1 MASNYVDF
9 RQLPLSLRERVRGEG
24 ILSTL
29 LALWL
34 AMLLF
39 ASPAEAGPRIE
50 HWTLANGTRV
60 YFVEAHDIPMVQLRL
75 VFDSAA
81 SRDPVGKSGLALM
94 TNRLLHEGAGGLDA
108 GEIARR
114 FERLGAEY
122 GQDAGRDMAVVELR
136 SLSEARLL
144 QPALELLALIVRQ
157 PDFPAG
163 AFERERARSLIALQ
177 RDLANPAAVVQKTFY
192 RELYGSHPYAADPP
206 GDPDSLKALTRDDLV
221 AHYRRYYVGRNAV
234 LVIVGDLTRRQA
246 NRMANTVAGDLPAG
260 EIAAP
265 LPKVTNGK
273 GIKRAIAFPAK
284 QTHVRIGMPVLVRND
299 PDLFPLYVG
308 NYILGGGGL
317 VSRLADEVR
326 EKRGYAYSVYSYFQ
340 PMREAGPFVLG
351 LQTKNTQKADAL
363 KVVRRV
369 LGEFIAKGPTAK
381 ELEDAKKHL
390 VGGYPL
396 KLAGNRKIADQV
408 AYIAFYELPL
418 DWLDTF
424 TARVETVTVE
434 QIRDAFQRRV
444 RLNELVTVTVG
455 GR

>member
-1 MASNYVDF
+1 
-9 RQLPLSLRERVRGEG
+9 
-24 ILSTL
+24 
-29 LALWL
+29 
-34 AMLLF
+34 
-39 ASPAEAGPRIE
+39 
-50 HWTLANGTRV
+50 
-60 YFVEAHDIPMVQLRL
+60 
-75 VFDSAA
+75 
-81 SRDPVGKSGLALM
+81 
-94 TNRLLHEGAGGLDA
+94 
-108 GEIARR
+108 
-114 FERLGAEY
+114 
-122 GQDAGRDMAVVELR
+122 
-136 SLSEARLL
+136 
-144 QPALELLALIVRQ
+144 
-157 PDFPAG
+157 
-163 AFERERARSLIALQ
+163 
-177 RDLANPAAVVQKTFY
+177 
-192 RELYGSHPYAADPP
+192 
-206 GDPDSLKALTRDDLV
+206 
-221 AHYRRYYVGRNAV
+221 
-234 LVIVGDLTRRQA
+234 
-246 NRMANTVAGDLPAG
+246 
-260 EIAAP
+260 
-265 LPKVTNGK
+265 
-273 GIKRAIAFPAK
+273 
-284 QTHVRIGMPVLVRND
+284 MPVLVRND

-369 LGEFIAKGPTAK
+369 LDEFIAKGPTAK

-424 TARVETVTVE
+424 TARVETVTIE

>member
-1 MASNYVDF
+1 MAGKRFS
-9 RQLPLSLRERVRGEG
+9 RP
-24 ILSTL
+24 L
-29 LALWL
+29 LAL
-34 AMLLF
+34 ALLL
-39 ASPAEAGPRIE
+39 PVLVQAGPRIE

-75 VFDSAA
+75 VFDAAA
-81 SRDPVGKSGLALM
+81 SRDPAGKSGLALM

-114 FERLGAEY
+114 FESLGAEY
-122 GQDAGRDMAVVELR
+122 GNDAGRDMAIVELR
-136 SLSEARLL
+136 SLTEPGFL
-144 QPALELLALIVRQ
+144 QPALELLRTIVHQ
-157 PDFPAG
+157 PDFPAK
-163 AFERERARSLIALQ
+163 AFERERARSLVALQ
-177 RDLANPAAVVQKTFY
+177 RDLANPAAVVQKAFY

-206 GDPDSLKALTRDDLV
+206 GDPETLKGLTRDDLL

-246 NRMANTVAGDLPAG
+246 MRMANTVAGDLPAG
-260 EIAAP
+260 EAAAP
-265 LPKVTNGK
+265 LPKVVHGK
-273 GIKRAIAFPAK
+273 RVERTIAFPAK

-299 PDLFPLYVG
+299 PDLFPLHVG

-340 PMREAGPFVLG
+340 PMREAGPFMLG
-351 LQTKNTQKADAL
+351 LEIKNVHKVEAL
-363 KVVRRV
+363 KIVRRV
-369 LGEFIAKGPTAK
+369 LDEFMAAGPTAR
-381 ELEDAKKHL
+381 ELDDAKKHL

-424 TARVETVTVE
+424 TARIEAVTAD
-434 QIRDAFQRRV
+434 QIRDAFRRRV
-444 RLNELVTVTVG
+444 RAGELVTVTVG
-455 GR
+455 GK

>member
-1 MASNYVDF
+1 MANSKVDSH
-9 RQLPLSLRERVRGEG
+9 QLPLSLRERARGEG
-24 ILSTL
+24 ILSLL

-34 AMLLF
+34 VMSLVAP
-39 ASPAEAGPRIE
+39 PAEAGPRIE
-50 HWTLANGTRV
+50 QWTLANGTRV
-60 YFVEAHDIPMVQLRL
+60 YFVEARDIPMVQLRL
-75 VFDSAA
+75 VFDAAA
-81 SRDPVGKSGLALM
+81 SRDPAGKSGLALM

-122 GQDAGRDMAVVELR
+122 GQDASRDMAIIELR
-136 SLSEARLL
+136 SLSEASLL
-144 QPALELLALIVRQ
+144 QPALELLKLIVRQ
-157 PDFPAG
+157 PDFPAK

-177 RDLANPAAVVQKTFY
+177 RDQSNPAAVVQKNFY

-206 GDPDSLKALTRDDLV
+206 GDPASLKGLTRDDLL

-234 LVIVGDLTRRQA
+234 LVIVGDLTRSQA
-246 NRMANTVAGDLPAG
+246 NRLANTVAGDLPAG
-260 EIAAP
+260 EGAAP
-265 LPKVTNGK
+265 LPKVASGK
-273 GIKRAIAFPAK
+273 RVERTIAFPAQ

-299 PDLFPLYVG
+299 PDLIPLHVG

-369 LGEFIAKGPTAK
+369 LGEFIDTGPTAK

-396 KLAGNRKIADQV
+396 ALAGNRKIADQV

-424 TARVETVTVE
+424 TARIEAVTADQV
-434 QIRDAFQRRV
+434 RDAFRRRV
-444 RLNELVTVTVG
+444 RVGELVTVTVG
-455 GR
+455 GK